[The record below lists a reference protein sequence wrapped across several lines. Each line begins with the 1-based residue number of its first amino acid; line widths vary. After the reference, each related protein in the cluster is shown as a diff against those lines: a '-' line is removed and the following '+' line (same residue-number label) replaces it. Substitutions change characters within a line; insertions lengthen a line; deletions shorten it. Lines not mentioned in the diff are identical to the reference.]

1 MNYLKKQINLKKTIN
16 FFSEYKII
24 LSFQYN
30 NLTVKEWCDF
40 KLKLQKLKKIGI
52 LFTKNTLMKKVQEST
67 KLTNTIKYN
76 NKLNSTLKHDIIV
89 ENNIKKNFFFQGPS
103 VIVGC
108 ETIEELEYI
117 FNLIKSSPNIIL
129 LGGWLETQPLTHLDL
144 TKLLQVNTSS
154 YNRLI
159 SLFANTT
166 TFHDILNQ
174 HLKFHTFSLPA
185 FSLINCLIILH
196 YKKANQEIN

>member
-24 LSFQYN
+24 LSFQYS

-76 NKLNSTLKHDIIV
+76 NKFNEEI
-89 ENNIKKNFFFQGPS
+89 FFS
-103 VIVGC
+103 R
-108 ETIEELEYI
+108 
-117 FNLIKSSPNIIL
+117 
-129 LGGWLETQPLTHLDL
+129 
-144 TKLLQVNTSS
+144 TKC
-154 YNRLI
+154 YYRM
-159 SLFANTT
+159 
-166 TFHDILNQ
+166 
-174 HLKFHTFSLPA
+174 
-185 FSLINCLIILH
+185 
-196 YKKANQEIN
+196 